1 MTETT
6 TRLPLEGV
14 RILDF
19 TWVAAGPF
27 ATMYLAMLGA
37 ECIRIG
43 RIQDTAPGRR
53 VITFSH
59 RIPVGTAME
68 DIYIN
73 KRNILIDLKQPEGV
87 EIVKKLAR
95 VSHAVAENFQPGTMD
110 KLGIGYE
117 VLREINPDIVMLSQ
131 STNGATGPDR
141 EDPGYAAIFAAMSGF
156 GELLGYEDGPPVEMR
171 VQSDLMSGTVG
182 AFALLAALAGRRSNA
197 PGQFV
202 DSSNREMLS
211 RYISD
216 ALMDYLVNHRN
227 QRRRGANHVAFAPH
241 NCYRCQGDKRW
252 ISIVARND
260 EEWRRLALEIG
271 GEELAGD
278 ERFGDGFL
286 RWKNREVLDQTIESW
301 TSDKNDIEL
310 MHRLQAIGV
319 AATPTMYPDDLFGD
333 PHLEA
338 RQWWRVIER
347 GERGPYITGG
357 RTPWLMSETPSEHY
371 AGGSDPGADTD
382 AVLSDL
388 LDMNASTI
396 EDLRNRRIVR

>member
-1 MTETT
+1 MAATP

-27 ATMYLAMLGA
+27 GTMYLSMLGA

-43 RIQDTAPGRR
+43 RVQDTATGRR
-53 VITFSH
+53 PVTFSH
-59 RIPVGTAME
+59 RIAVGTSME
-68 DIYIN
+68 DIFVN
-73 KRNILIDLKQPEGV
+73 KRSMLIDLKKPEGV
-87 EIVKKLAR
+87 DLIKQLAK
-95 VSHAVAENFQPGTMD
+95 VSHGVAENFQPGTMD

-117 VLREINPDIVMLSQ
+117 DLRKVNPDIVMLSQ

-156 GELLGYEDGPPVEMR
+156 GELLGYEDGPPVEIR

-182 AFALLAALAGRRSNA
+182 AFAFISALAARRYGG

-211 RYISD
+211 RFISES
-216 ALMDYLVNHRN
+216 LMDYLVNRRN
-227 QRRRGANHVAFAPH
+227 QSRQGAQHVAFAPH
-241 NCYRCQGDKRW
+241 NCYRCLGDLRW
-252 ISIVARND
+252 ISIVVRND

-271 GEELAGD
+271 GEALAAD

-286 RWKNREVLDQTIESW
+286 RWQNREVLDALIEEW
-301 TSDKNDIEL
+301 TSSQKDIEV
-310 MHRLQAIGV
+310 MHRLQAIGI
-319 AATPTMYPDDLFGD
+319 AAAPTMYPDDLFGD

-338 RQWWRVIER
+338 REWWRVIDR
-347 GERGPYITGG
+347 GERGPYIIGG
-357 RTPWLMSETPSEHY
+357 RTPWVMSETPSDRYE
-371 AGGSDPGADTD
+371 AGHDPGSDTD
-382 AVLSDL
+382 AVLSEYL
-388 LDMNASTI
+388 GLDAATI
-396 EDLRNRRIVR
+396 GDLRARRVVG